1 MLKFSGSGLESVII
15 LYCLVLKIKWI
26 NLVSLVSVLERSID
40 KIVVNF
46 WLILVYEL
54 VFLLSLFILIL

>member
-26 NLVSLVSVLERSID
+26 NLVSLVNVLEKFID